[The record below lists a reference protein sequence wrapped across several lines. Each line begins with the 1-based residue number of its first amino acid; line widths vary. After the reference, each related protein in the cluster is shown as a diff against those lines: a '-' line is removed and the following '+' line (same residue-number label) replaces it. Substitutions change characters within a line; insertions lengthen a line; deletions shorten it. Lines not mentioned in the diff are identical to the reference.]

1 MPWFA
6 DHDIVAARGPACKPP
21 SERKH
26 GSAIHNPRGR
36 KEPSKTPTDGPGN
49 GFRERSIPV
58 AQRLR
63 SNRNLQS
70 SERNTAQMPRLQTT
84 RRSLPPETRAQI
96 RRTGQPL
103 KARRSRFSVN
113 AKRIELLPNATLL
126 HFFAHKAIVVCS
138 VVDALQQWL
147 EPLQVAHVRSKY
159 LDNELAQNSLRKIAR
174 I

>member
-1 MPWFA
+1 MVLRSTIP
-6 DHDIVAARGPACKPP
+6 VAERNR
-21 SERKH
+21 RKH
-26 GSAIHNPRGR
+26 QQTGQEMAFERGR
-36 KEPSKTPTDGPGN
+36 S
-49 GFRERSIPV
+49 PV